1 MILAIDCGNTR
12 VKWGLQEGGLQEGGL
27 REEGL
32 HEGILREPKQS
43 GSAWRALGALPLAD
57 IARLDADWSSLPVPT
72 RIVIANVAG
81 EAARNALLAP
91 LARWRVK
98 PWWASAQA
106 AQCGVT
112 NGYADPGQLG
122 VDRWAALIGA
132 WHLQRGTCLV
142 VNAGTAT
149 TVDMLSPQGRFR
161 GGIILPG
168 IDLMQR
174 ALAQNTAGLALSQG
188 SFAEEPRCTAD
199 AIESGCLHAQAG
211 AIERMYARLEAGAVC
226 LLSGGNAQRILPVLS
241 IPVRAVDNLALEGLV
256 RIGA

>member
-12 VKWGLQEGGLQEGGL
+12 VKWGL
-27 REEGL
+27 
-32 HEGILREPKQS
+32 REPQATS
-43 GSAWRALGALPLAD
+43 WQALGAVPLAD
-57 IARLDADWSSLPVPT
+57 IAKLDADWSSLPVPT

-81 EAARNALLAP
+81 EPARQALFAP
-91 LARWRVK
+91 LARWMVEPR
-98 PWWASAQA
+98 WASAQA

-122 VDRWAALIGA
+122 VDRWAALVGA
-132 WHLQRGTCLV
+132 WHLQHGACLV

-149 TVDMLSPQGRFR
+149 TVDMLSSQGMFR

-168 IDLMQR
+168 VDLMQR
-174 ALAQNTAGLALSQG
+174 ALARYTTGLPLSQG
-188 SFAEEPRCTAD
+188 RFAREPRCTAD

-226 LLSGGNAQRILPVLS
+226 LLSGGNAERIQPILN
-241 IPVRAVDNLALEGLV
+241 IPARAVDNLALEGLV